1 MKNPINTEPD
11 GSCKT
16 IKAQY
21 YKNGVANFIRGG
33 QLRHGTFLDCYN
45 QTISKDVSGTILTGI
60 SFRCMH
66 YVSVFIENTPS
77 NETWVD

>member
-1 MKNPINTEPD
+1 MKKPINTEPD

-33 QLRHGTFLDCYN
+33 ITEQ
-45 QTISKDVSGTILTGI
+45 Q
-60 SFRCMH
+60 
-66 YVSVFIENTPS
+66 E
-77 NETWVD
+77 

>member
-21 YKNGVANFIRGG
+21 YKNGVANFIRGA
-33 QLRHGTFLDCYN
+33 LR
-45 QTISKDVSGTILTGI
+45 
-60 SFRCMH
+60 
-66 YVSVFIENTPS
+66 S
-77 NETWVD
+77 NRSDRVL

>member
-1 MKNPINTEPD
+1 MRYVLLIIQSFIMRNPINTEPD

-33 QLRHGTFLDCYN
+33 HYGA
-45 QTISKDVSGTILTGI
+45 TG
-60 SFRCMH
+60 
-66 YVSVFIENTPS
+66 VIEYY
-77 NETWVD
+77 EQQCDRDWQYRGECQ

>member
-33 QLRHGTFLDCYN
+33 HYGA
-45 QTISKDVSGTILTGI
+45 TG
-60 SFRCMH
+60 
-66 YVSVFIENTPS
+66 VIEYY
-77 NETWVD
+77 EQQCDRDWQHRGVCQ